1 MANPQINTSTKVSKV
16 SVALSPR
23 EIKIVKRLEGKL
35 GLNFSS
41 ALRIVI
47 REWDE
52 YKPNGNGKVHL
63 VGASEPVAMPAANVS
78 AVEEKQS

>member
-1 MANPQINTSTKVSKV
+1 MENKQVSKV

-23 EIKIVKRLEGKL
+23 EIRIVEKLERKL

-47 REWDE
+47 REWNE

-63 VGASEPVAMPAANVS
+63 VGASEPVAMPAENMS